1 MLDLDVVLGHFEDLG
16 VDVALDALAAQA
28 GERNV
33 AVRQADAGHELRLHL
48 DKRDF
53 HVADAAGGRK
63 GVRTRVGHDHLG
75 RLAGDLAAA
84 EDADRAPSGWSP
96 CG

>member
-1 MLDLDVVLGHFEDLG
+1 MLRFG
-16 VDVALDALAAQA
+16 
-28 GERNV
+28 
-33 AVRQADAGHELRLHL
+33 RQTPGHELRLHL

-84 EDADRAPSGWSP
+84 EDADRALRDGHLAARTSWVVMTG
-96 CG
+96 